1 MNDLYIDENGKK
13 HRVGL
18 PNVEAFL
25 VEHPTAKLFVEEET
39 MGPEENPNVEGKPE
53 VAATPVASA
62 VTEDTA
68 SQSGVG
74 SLELQES
81 KYKTPLTL
89 EEKKSLQNNKFSKQM
104 SKENNFTKERLLE
117 LQNPQ
122 DNGFSYRNEMT
133 LDEQI
138 QDHKKVSKEIMTGT
152 AAYDKDFFKQYNKE
166 DRENL
171 VKLGKPNYVTT
182 LPKYNSDGSLSEDMS
197 YVFTTQAL
205 KDINSNID
213 TSKKEYETTKTE
225 LEEGLD
231 YKQKQKQ
238 RSQSLFND
246 LWKND
251 TYVNEV
257 LYPEIITSSEKEIAE
272 AFLDIVPCH
281 DRIKFAKNGSCIT
294 TAATK
299 LARAHTG
306 RKLVA
311 FPADHPFYS
320 YDDWFI
326 AKTPCNK
333 GIPEEI
339 TGLSVTFNS
348 RDLQSLIKLFE
359 DYPNQIACVIW
370 NIYYFL
376 VMILIK

>member
-1 MNDLYIDENGKK
+1 MNEIYIIDGKK
-13 HRVGL
+13 FRVGL
-18 PNVEAFL
+18 INKDDFL
-25 VEHPTAKLFVEEET
+25 QKNPTAELFVEEET

-53 VAATPVASA
+53 VAATPVATA

-74 SLELQES
+74 SLDLQES

-238 RSQSLFND
+238 S
-246 LWKND
+246 
-251 TYVNEV
+251 
-257 LYPEIITSSEKEIAE
+257 
-272 AFLDIVPCH
+272 
-281 DRIKFAKNGSCIT
+281 
-294 TAATK
+294 
-299 LARAHTG
+299 
-306 RKLVA
+306 
-311 FPADHPFYS
+311 
-320 YDDWFI
+320 
-326 AKTPCNK
+326 
-333 GIPEEI
+333 
-339 TGLSVTFNS
+339 
-348 RDLQSLIKLFE
+348 
-359 DYPNQIACVIW
+359 
-370 NIYYFL
+370 
-376 VMILIK
+376 